1 MISPGQ
7 SVTWIIAGV
16 ISSTGGSLFAAAD
29 GALASIPGAHLQSLG
44 EQKGLV
50 GDAFRRY
57 IQDRHRILSR
67 WLVGRIIAISI
78 AAVLYSRVAEA
89 IFSATAVG
97 PSAALETLAAVLCA
111 VLTYGTLTAGL
122 LNAARRRPE
131 VLGSLALRFLRPL
144 EWLVVPLADPL
155 AAFGRFVASRFEKKR
170 EIDARRA
177 ETEVQWVVME
187 GERTG
192 AIANE
197 PAEMIRNV
205 LEFKDLTAREVMV
218 PRRRISAIEASTSL
232 ERALA
237 LVAADGHSRYPV
249 YRETLD
255 NVVGLLYAKDLFA
268 VVKEKKILTT
278 RLSDIAR
285 SPVLYVVETQS
296 ILSMLREM
304 RARRLHMA
312 VVSDEFGG
320 TSGLVTLEDIIEE
333 IVGEIHDEYDTEM
346 QIQDLGEGRLVA
358 DAAVSLADLSAR
370 LGRNIPADGEFES
383 LGGLIVHRVG
393 RVPEVGA
400 TLTVDGLKL
409 IVREAD
415 KTRVAKVEIVPID
428 APARPA
434 VSAVPS

>member
-1 MISPGQ
+1 MINPGQ

-16 ISSTGGSLFAAAD
+16 VSSAVGSLFAAGD
-29 GALASIPGAHLQSLG
+29 GALVTIPAAHLQSLT
-44 EQKGLV
+44 EQKGVV
-50 GDAFRRY
+50 GDAFRRFV
-57 IQDRHRILSR
+57 QERHRILSR
-67 WLVGRIIAISI
+67 WLVGRIIAISV
-78 AAVLYSRVAEA
+78 AAVLYSRVAEG
-89 IFSATAVG
+89 IFTTTLGG
-97 PSAALETLAAVLCA
+97 PSPALETLAAVLCA

-131 VLGSLALRFLRPL
+131 ILGSLALRFLRPF
-144 EWLVVPLADPL
+144 EWFLFPLADPL
-155 AAFGRFVASRFEKKR
+155 AAFGRFVGSRFEKR
-170 EIDARRA
+170 AEFDARRA

-232 ERALA
+232 ERVVA

-268 VVKEKKILTT
+268 VVKEKKVHTT
-278 RLSDIAR
+278 RLADLCR

-312 VVSDEFGG
+312 IVSDEFGG

-333 IVGEIHDEYDTEM
+333 IVGEIHDEYDTEV
-346 QIQDLGEGRLVA
+346 QIQELGEGRLVA
-358 DAAVSLADLSAR
+358 DAAVPLADLSAR
-370 LGRNIPADGEFES
+370 LGRSIPADGEFES
-383 LGGLIVHRVG
+383 LGGLIVHRAG

-415 KTRVAKVEIVPID
+415 KTRVVKVEIVPVD
-428 APARPA
+428 GAARPA
-434 VSAVPS
+434 AVATS

>member
-1 MISPGQ
+1 MINPGQ

-16 ISSTGGSLFAAAD
+16 VSSAVGSLFAAGD
-29 GALASIPGAHLQSLG
+29 GALVTIPAAHLQSLT
-44 EQKGLV
+44 EQKGVV
-50 GDAFRRY
+50 GDAFRRFTL
-57 IQDRHRILSR
+57 DRHRILSR

-78 AAVLYSRVAEA
+78 AAVLYSRVAEG
-89 IFSATAVG
+89 IFMATSIGAS
-97 PSAALETLAAVLCA
+97 PALETLAAVLCA
-111 VLTYGTLTAGL
+111 VLTYGTLAAGL

-131 VLGSLALRFLRPL
+131 ILGSLALRFLRPL
-144 EWLVVPLADPL
+144 EWLVFPLADPL
-155 AAFGRFVASRFEKKR
+155 AAFGRFVGSRFEKR
-170 EIDARRA
+170 TEMDARRA

-205 LEFKDLTAREVMV
+205 LEFKDLTAREIMV
-218 PRRRISAIEASTSL
+218 PRRRISAIEASISL
-232 ERALA
+232 ERVVA

-268 VVKEKKILTT
+268 VVKEKKVHTT
-278 RLSDIAR
+278 RLADICR

-312 VVSDEFGG
+312 IVSDEFGG

-333 IVGEIHDEYDTEM
+333 IVGEIHDEYDTEV
-346 QIQDLGEGRLVA
+346 QIQELGEGRLVA
-358 DAAVSLADLSAR
+358 DAAVPLADLSAR
-370 LGRNIPADGEFES
+370 LGRAIPADGEFES
-383 LGGLIVHRVG
+383 LGGLIVHRAG

-415 KTRVAKVEIVPID
+415 KTRVVKVEIVPMD
-428 APARPA
+428 GASRPA
-434 VSAVPS
+434 AAAPS

>member
-1 MISPGQ
+1 MINPGEA
-7 SVTWIIAGV
+7 VTWIIAGV
-16 ISSTGGSLFAAAD
+16 FSSAIGSVFAAGD
-29 GALASIPGAHLQSLG
+29 GALVTIPEAHLRSLS
-44 EQKGLV
+44 EQNGPA

-57 IQDRHRILSR
+57 MRDRQRILSR
-67 WLVGRIIAISI
+67 WLVGRVIAVSV
-78 AAVLYSRVAEA
+78 AAVLYSRSAEA
-89 IFSATAVG
+89 LFSATRIG
-97 PSAALETLAAVLCA
+97 SSTALETAGAVFFA

-122 LNAARRRPE
+122 LTAARRRPE
-131 VLGSLALRFLRPL
+131 ALGALALRFLAAI
-144 EWLVVPLADPL
+144 EWVLIPLAGPL
-155 AAFGRFVASRFEKKR
+155 AAFGRFIGRRFDQKN

-232 ERALA
+232 ERVLA

-268 VVKEKKILTT
+268 VVQEKKVQSTK
-278 RLSDIAR
+278 LSDIAR

-312 VVSDEFGG
+312 IVSDEFGG

-333 IVGEIHDEYDTEM
+333 IVGEIHDEYDTEV
-346 QIQDLGEGRLVA
+346 QIQELGEGRLVA
-358 DAAVSLADLSAR
+358 DAAVPLADLSAR
-370 LGRNIPADGEFES
+370 LGREIPADGEFES

-393 RVPEVGA
+393 GVPEVGA

-415 KTRVAKVEIVPID
+415 KTRVLKVEIVPLD
-428 APARPA
+428 AAR
-434 VSAVPS
+434 SAAAAPS